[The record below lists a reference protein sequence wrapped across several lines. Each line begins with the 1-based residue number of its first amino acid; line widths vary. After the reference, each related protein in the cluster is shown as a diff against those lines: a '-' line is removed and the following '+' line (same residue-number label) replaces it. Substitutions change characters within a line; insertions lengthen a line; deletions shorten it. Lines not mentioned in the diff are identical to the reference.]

1 MRRNY
6 KLGGNTSTEKA
17 GAGLRLLRM
26 SEVMIQEVKV
36 VTTGF
41 APEFGQT
48 MGMVYN
54 AVTPSGTNKFKGE
67 ASYLFRRKPFSAY
80 PAFFNCG
87 SSTPAANCP
96 SIDTVVSNYLTAN
109 PGKTESDL
117 KPETRVDT
125 GPADVGGP
133 IVKNKLFFYA
143 GWEQTRRDLS
153 SGSLITVD
161 AS

>member
-54 AVTPSGTNKFKGE
+54 AITPSGTNKYKGE
-67 ASYLFRRKPFSAY
+67 ASYLFRRNPFSAF
-80 PAFFNCG
+80 PFFFGCG
-87 SSTPAANCP
+87 STTAAASCPPVASTAVLPA
-96 SIDTVVSNYLTAN
+96 T
-109 PGKTESDL
+109 K
-117 KPETRVDT
+117 VDT
-125 GPADVGGP
+125 GPPALRGP
-133 IVKNKLFFYA
+133 SVPTQLVSSA
-143 GWEQTRRDLS
+143 GR
-153 SGSLITVD
+153 
-161 AS
+161 